1 MAFTDKIQK
10 VPPKT
15 RMLSFFAALSV
26 VVILFIWQVHIPK
39 TAQIK
44 QLESTVAGLQAKIKE
59 NETKIK
65 KLDELKAEVR
75 SLHERLKVLT
85 EQLPPETEVSGL
97 LRQLQN
103 LVNQSGLV
111 LTLWKPE
118 KRRTHAS
125 GLYEEIPIILDISGG
140 YHNVGVFF
148 DKVSKL
154 ARIVNIM
161 NLKMD
166 SAKMQ
171 KSGQVDIKIT
181 CNAVT
186 FAAVE
191 KKVEVAP
198 TAKKAQ

>member
-1 MAFTDKIQK
+1 MGFTDKIQK
-10 VPPKT
+10 IPSRT
-15 RMLSFFAALSV
+15 RTLGFFAVLGLV
-26 VVILFIWQVHIPK
+26 VVLFIWQVHIPK
-39 TAQIK
+39 TAQIR
-44 QLESTVAGLQAKIKE
+44 QLETAVAGLRATIKE
-59 NETKIK
+59 NDAKIK
-65 KLDELKAEVR
+65 KLDELKAEVKALR
-75 SLHERLKVLT
+75 ERLRVLT

-111 LTLWKPE
+111 LKLWKPE
-118 KRRTHAS
+118 KRKPHES
-125 GLYEEIPIILDISGG
+125 GLYDEIPIVLEISGG

-166 SAKMQ
+166 SAKLQ
-171 KSGQVDIKIT
+171 KSGLIDIKISCT
-181 CNAVT
+181 AMT

-191 KKVEVAP
+191 RKVEVAP
-198 TAKKAQ
+198 TTKKVP

>member
-10 VPPKT
+10 IPPRT
-15 RMLSFFAALSV
+15 RMLAFFAVLSLI
-26 VVILFIWQVHIPK
+26 VILFIWQVHIPK

-59 NETKIK
+59 NESKIK
-65 KLDELKAEVR
+65 KLDELRAEVR
-75 SLHERLKVLT
+75 ALHDRLKVLT

-103 LVNQSGLV
+103 LINQSGLV
-111 LTLWKPE
+111 LKLWKPE
-118 KRRTHAS
+118 KRRTHVS
-125 GLYEEIPIILDISGG
+125 GLYEEIPIILEISGG

-148 DKVSKL
+148 DKVSRL

-181 CNAVT
+181 CNAMT

-191 KKVEVAP
+191 KKVEVTP
-198 TAKKAQ
+198 TAKKVQ

>member
-1 MAFTDKIQK
+1 MGFTDKIQK
-10 VPPKT
+10 IPSKT
-15 RMLSFFAALSV
+15 RTLGFFAAVGV
-26 VVILFIWQVHIPK
+26 VVVLFIWQVHIPK

-44 QLESTVAGLQAKIKE
+44 QLETTVAGLQATIKE
-59 NETKIK
+59 NDAKIK
-65 KLDELKAEVR
+65 KLDELKAEVKA
-75 SLHERLKVLT
+75 LHERLRVLT

-103 LVNQSGLV
+103 LVNQSGLI
-111 LTLWKPE
+111 LKLWKPE
-118 KRRTHAS
+118 KRKPHES
-125 GLYEEIPIILDISGG
+125 GLYDEIPIVLEISGG

-154 ARIVNIM
+154 TRIVNIM

-166 SAKMQ
+166 SAKLQ
-171 KSGQVDIKIT
+171 KNGLIDIKISCT
-181 CNAVT
+181 AMT

-198 TAKKAQ
+198 TAKKVQ

>member
-15 RMLSFFAALSV
+15 RMLGFFAVMSV
-26 VVILFIWQVHIPK
+26 AVILFIWQVHIPK
-39 TAQIK
+39 TAAIK
-44 QLESTVAGLQAKIKE
+44 QLESAVAGLQAKIKE

-75 SLHERLKVLT
+75 SLHERLKLLT

-125 GLYEEIPIILDISGG
+125 GLYEEIPIILEISGG

-191 KKVEVAP
+191 KKVEVTP
-198 TAKKAQ
+198 TAKKVQ

>member
-1 MAFTDKIQK
+1 
-10 VPPKT
+10 
-15 RMLSFFAALSV
+15 MLGFFAVLGIM
-26 VVILFIWQVHIPK
+26 VILFIWQVHIPK

-44 QLESTVAGLQAKIKE
+44 QLETTVAGLQAKIKE
-59 NETKIK
+59 NEEKIK
-65 KLDELKAEVR
+65 KLDALKAEVKA
-75 SLHERLKVLT
+75 LHERLRLLT

-111 LTLWKPE
+111 LKLWKPE
-118 KRRTHAS
+118 KRKTHES
-125 GLYEEIPIILDISGG
+125 GLYEEIPIALEISGG

-154 ARIVNIM
+154 TRIVNVM

-166 SAKMQ
+166 SARLQ
-171 KSGQVDIKIT
+171 KNGMINIRIT
-181 CNAVT
+181 CTGMT
-186 FAAVE
+186 FAAAE

-198 TAKKAQ
+198 TTKAAAEKKGEATPTTKKVP